1 MAEEFTYTGIKK
13 WKPTN
18 DEWVDFYTSQ
28 KLPFQLLENEYLV
41 VESEDE
47 SPQYYCYEHGK
58 LRQFRGG
65 SIKTVKEQTPA
76 EIFIT
81 DLESR
86 SNIAK
91 NSKKTKEKK
100 SSKGNQT
107 IIYPRNEEQ
116 VCAFDMIKDSTKP
129 IKLITGRWG
138 SGKTMILV
146 TAALE
151 ALQLGKFDKIVWLRN
166 NIDVKDTKDL
176 GALPGEVIDK
186 LLPFL
191 GPFIDHAGENS
202 VRTMIQKG
210 TLCVEPLQ
218 TIRGRNF
225 KNTLIMCSEAENL
238 TKEHI
243 QLIIARAAEG
253 SEVWLDGDNRQR
265 DKVTFEKS
273 RGLETLIERLQGE
286 ELFGYVHLVKSERSK
301 VAEMADLLD

>member
-1 MAEEFTYTGIKK
+1 
-13 WKPTN
+13 
-18 DEWVDFYTSQ
+18 
-28 KLPFQLLENEYLV
+28 
-41 VESEDE
+41 
-47 SPQYYCYEHGK
+47 
-58 LRQFRGG
+58 
-65 SIKTVKEQTPA
+65 
-76 EIFIT
+76 
-81 DLESR
+81 
-86 SNIAK
+86 
-91 NSKKTKEKK
+91 
-100 SSKGNQT
+100 
-107 IIYPRNEEQ
+107 
-116 VCAFDMIKDSTKP
+116 
-129 IKLITGRWG
+129 
-138 SGKTMILV
+138 MILV

-253 SEVWLDGDNRQR
+253 SDVWLEGDNRQG
-265 DKVTFEKS
+265 DKAAFEKS
-273 RGLETLIERLQGE
+273 RGVETLIERLQGK